1 MATTTFNQEKALV
14 VIVKFKLREGSFQ
27 AQGTTPAAVLG
38 ADRWMVT
45 DAVAERGQGRSAS
58 RAAALGTRARQS

>member
-1 MATTTFNQEKALV
+1 M
-14 VIVKFKLREGSFQ
+14 IVKFKLREGSFQ